1 MAADQTGYALSLRH
15 LIGFRRDRREAGF
28 LFVLRV
34 DHPPC
39 GITSCREL
47 ISVAVAQI
55 DCDPVVRD
63 RLVDPALEIAIAY
76 IEKIIA
82 LKHAARRYPVTRENV
97 EDLAADIL
105 IGGSVKHR
113 RPLRGNSS
121 DAPRLRQHRMNKCEG
136 GD

>member
-1 MAADQTGYALSLRH
+1 M
-15 LIGFRRDRREAGF
+15 
-28 LFVLRV
+28 LRV

-39 GITSCREL
+39 EITRCREL

-55 DCDPVVRD
+55 DRDPVVRN
-63 RLVDPALEIAIAY
+63 RLVDSSLEIAIAY

-105 IGGSVKHR
+105 IGGSVKHG
-113 RPLRGNSS
+113 RPQR
-121 DAPRLRQHRMNKCEG
+121 
-136 GD
+136 